1 MLDLL
6 NACSPLSPNPPP
18 RKKKKKHYRYL
29 FKWIFHFL
37 INAWYSNDLEKLEL
51 FRAENNSPT
60 DVFYLFRLKDVEIFP
75 EIV

>member
-1 MLDLL
+1 MKNSFDMWKLRIFKIPTFFG
-6 NACSPLSPNPPP
+6 PLSG
-18 RKKKKKHYRYL
+18 Y
-29 FKWIFHFL
+29 HFL